1 MGHLVTIAM
10 TTGGALPL
18 IGGRA
23 ECGIKAGST
32 VCSPQLP
39 GIVYVLQNLFYR
51 CAFKAKFHYAVL
63 VADRSEAG
71 CRPVA
76 DLLARAS
83 SLPAS

>member
-51 CAFKAKFHYAVL
+51 CAFKAKFHYAIWSQTGPKL
-63 VADRSEAG
+63 VEDLQRAG
-71 CRPVA
+71 IW
-76 DLLARAS
+76 S
-83 SLPAS
+83 II